1 MNVQGLAFEERF
13 ATPVPGDEP
22 ASMGATCAARRQ
34 AQWPSARGLTGPDGS
49 RFWRLPLIA

>member
-13 ATPVPGDEP
+13 ATPVLGDEP